1 MLDKGAI
8 VPTDHHPQEFIS
20 TIFLVEKKTGGHR
33 PVINLK
39 YLNLFMD
46 RIKFKMEGLLSVLN
60 LIQPGDF
67 LTSIDLKDAYFS
79 VPVRQQD
86 RKYLRFIWQGQRYQF
101 TCLPFGLR
109 TAPRVFTKV
118 TKPVISEARERGIRT
133 VIYIDDTIIMSRCP
147 EQASRD
153 TTFLQHT
160 FSDLGFNVNLEKS
173 ALSPSQ
179 ELEFLGFILNT
190 KSMKISLSHKKVS
203 AILRDI
209 SNLITLE
216 VPTAKQVAQVIGSLV
231 STFPAVLQGPLHY
244 RALEVGKTNALFR
257 RGSYK
262 EPCPLSPAMLS
273 ELLWWQNNLAS
284 HNGKDIQTP
293 PIQKV
298 ITSDASK
305 SGWGATSEGLTANGQ
320 WSPLEVEEH
329 INFLELQG
337 AFFGLKA
344 LALDLTNTH
353 ILLEMDNTSAVAYIN
368 HMGGTHSQ
376 RLNSL
381 AKEIWEWALERGI
394 HLSAAHIPGIS
405 NSLADELSRQ
415 FSDRTEWKLH
425 ENVFYQLTRIF
436 YRPQV
441 DLFASRL
448 NNQVPKF
455 ISWQPDP
462 KAWRIQAMTTRWTN
476 ILGYAFPPFNL
487 LNRII
492 RKILVDRAQLI
503 LVTPA
508 WRSQPWFPALLLT
521 VAPPVLIRRS
531 HNLLNLVHKPDQ
543 LHPLHETLDLIAW
556 NVSGDPSDGE
566 AFRLGLQDS
575 FPDRAQ
581 KVRRNNTK
589 QAGRNGW
596 VGAVEGTRIPWQP
609 LWNV

>member
-1 MLDKGAI
+1 MARTAPVRAVPPIIAIQKTKLRSPGGMPTPSQDPETRSKAVVPKTSDSWILDTVQGYALEFLERPYQHKPRITPVPQDPARRKLIQDEITSMLDKGAI

-190 KSMKISLSHKKVS
+190 KSMKISLSHKVS

-441 DLFASRL
+441 DLFASVTVTVVLHMPGCPGCSLFRG
-448 NNQVPKF
+448 
-455 ISWQPDP
+455 
-462 KAWRIQAMTTRWTN
+462 AM
-476 ILGYAFPPFNL
+476 
-487 LNRII
+487 
-492 RKILVDRAQLI
+492 
-503 LVTPA
+503 
-508 WRSQPWFPALLLT
+508 
-521 VAPPVLIRRS
+521 
-531 HNLLNLVHKPDQ
+531 
-543 LHPLHETLDLIAW
+543 
-556 NVSGDPSDGE
+556 
-566 AFRLGLQDS
+566 RLGGFQVVHS
-575 FPDRAQ
+575 
-581 KVRRNNTK
+581 
-589 QAGRNGW
+589 
-596 VGAVEGTRIPWQP
+596 P
-609 LWNV
+609 L